1 MIVAVPDPYTFVPY
15 NIKNNIYIFVWF
27 QNTSKNFFHGLGKL
41 MTIVDDSDSDH
52 HCHDYDNY
60 GDDRYDDGRPMARVM
75 M

>member
-1 MIVAVPDPYTFVPY
+1 
-15 NIKNNIYIFVWF
+15 
-27 QNTSKNFFHGLGKL
+27 

-52 HCHDYDNY
+52 HCHDYDDY